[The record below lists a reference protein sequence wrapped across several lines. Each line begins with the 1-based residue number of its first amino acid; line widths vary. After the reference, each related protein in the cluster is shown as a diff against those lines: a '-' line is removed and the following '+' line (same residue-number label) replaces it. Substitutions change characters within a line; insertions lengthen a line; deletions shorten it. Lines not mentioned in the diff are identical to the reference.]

1 MKRVWIGAV
10 FLLVLL
16 LLGLGATWA
25 MEAIHRPIGED
36 LDRAAACAAGQD
48 WENADHFYRQ
58 ATERWEKW
66 EHFRGCLADH
76 TPIEEVA
83 AGFRAAEV
91 YRAARED
98 TDFAA
103 RCRELA
109 KKVAAVGEA
118 HGLGWWNVL

>member
-1 MKRVWIGAV
+1 MKRVWIGAA

-16 LLGLGATWA
+16 VLGLGATWA

-36 LDRAAACAAGQD
+36 LDRAAVCAVRQD
-48 WENADHFYRQ
+48 WEKADHFYRQ
-58 ATERWEKW
+58 ATERWKKW